1 MAFNFLNG
9 RGVSAL
15 AMATGILVSG
25 CGGGSSD
32 SGSTADEASATSTT
46 PTSTS
51 SSTSTSTTSASTA
64 VDSASTTQAA
74 VSSTGP
80 STVVS
85 GVGGSAVSGDP
96 TTAAT
101 DPDAPVTVASSS
113 GSSGSGSTST
123 TSTPTTSTSTA
134 TRSGVALNV
143 SGLSYYSPESPT
155 IDIMKRAGAWLT
167 QCSNCTGL
175 AAGASAW
182 DTKEEA
188 ALDLDANGWLKS
200 LPASTDTTH
209 KYRTVSSALS
219 TGGAIPL
226 GQYIVRYDGAGT
238 MTYSGGFTKNT
249 GASTPGRD
257 VITLTSTANAWMTIT
272 ATTPSNYLRN
282 IRIYM
287 PGGACA
293 NDLTVYAAS
302 ASACTSATG
311 AYVPFESFPATQ
323 IWHPQFLQDIKGFR
337 ALRFMDWNLTN
348 SVAATTWADRTP
360 VGART
365 WTGQT
370 GVPIETE
377 MDLATLIGADAWM
390 NIPPYANDDYATQ
403 IGVLAAAHMKG
414 NSKLDLEWGN
424 EPWNYAF
431 TLAGYILNQ
440 AKAKWPTQVAQGIS
454 PYTLADSW
462 YGERVSQ
469 ACRAAKIGSAQIR
482 CVLNAQAASSW
493 STNQS
498 LACPYSASEVGHTC
512 AKDIDV
518 VAVAPYFGGYIGQAK
533 LRSVVATWYTDADGG
548 LAKLFQE
555 ITGQD
560 ASGNAITAPL
570 NTIDAGVAPT
580 GALAQAK
587 TWMVATKAVAD
598 TYGLPMWAYE
608 GGQHL
613 IAPTGDT
620 DQGLLSLFV
629 AANRDAR
636 MGAAYDRMMSDW
648 KSSGGQTF
656 TYYTHI
662 GTPSGYGMWGLKET
676 VGDNANPKWASALK
690 NRNALNCS
698 WSGC

>member
-25 CGGGSSD
+25 CGGGSGD
-32 SGSTADEASATSTT
+32 SGNSADEAAATST
-46 PTSTS
+46 
-51 SSTSTSTTSASTA
+51 SSTSTSTTTSTA
-64 VDSASTTQAA
+64 VDSSSTTQAS
-74 VSSTGP
+74 VSSTSSSTTGSTVASSGDSVTSSLSGP
-80 STVVS
+80 TTGATTVVS
-85 GVGGSAVSGDP
+85 
-96 TTAAT
+96 T
-101 DPDAPVTVASSS
+101 DPQEPVTVATST
-113 GSSGSGSTST
+113 GSSGSGSTTATTSSPST
-123 TSTPTTSTSTA
+123 T
-134 TRSGVALNV
+134 TRSAAALNV

-167 QCSNCTGL
+167 QCSGCTGL
-175 AAGASAW
+175 PAGASAW

-188 ALDLDANGWLKS
+188 ALDLDANGWIKS

-209 KYRTVSSALS
+209 KYRTASTMLA

-226 GQYIVRYDGAGT
+226 GQYVVRYDGAGT
-238 MTYSGGFTKNT
+238 ITYSGGFTKNAS
-249 GASTPGRD
+249 ASTPGRD

-282 IRIYM
+282 IRVYM

-348 SVAATTWADRTP
+348 SVTAATWADRTP

-365 WTGQT
+365 WTAQT

-377 MDLATLIGADAWM
+377 MDLATLVGADAWM

-403 IGVLAAAHMKG
+403 IGLLAAAHMKG

-424 EPWNYAF
+424 EPWNYSF
-431 TLAGYILNQ
+431 TLAGYILAQ
-440 AKAKWPTQVAQGIS
+440 VKTKWPTQVSQGVSI
-454 PYTLADSW
+454 YTLADSW
-462 YGERVSQ
+462 YGERLSQ
-469 ACRAAKIGSAQIR
+469 ACRAAKTGSSQIR
-482 CVLNAQAASSW
+482 CVLNGQAASSW
-493 STNQS
+493 GTDQVLS
-498 LACPYSASEVGHTC
+498 CPYAATEVGHKC

-533 LRSVVATWYTDADGG
+533 LRSVVSTWYTDADGG
-548 LAKLFQE
+548 LNKLFQE

-570 NTIDAGVAPT
+570 NTIDAGAAPT

-587 TWMVATKAVAD
+587 AWMVATKAVAD

-613 IAPTGDT
+613 IVPVGDT

-629 AANRDAR
+629 AANRDPR

-662 GTPSGYGMWGLKET
+662 GAPSGYGMWGLKET
-676 VGDNANPKWASALK
+676 VGDNANPKWTSALK